1 VQHNLRSPVHAS
13 LALPAAIVAMIRSQ
27 QPMASA
33 SIRCAGHPRLEVR
46 TFAASMGFADN
57 PIINSTFEKSQWH
70 FELNQEG
77 QPTGKKLAGRRERLR
92 LPAAQFC
99 TNR

>member
-1 VQHNLRSPVHAS
+1 
-13 LALPAAIVAMIRSQ
+13 
-27 QPMASA
+27 
-33 SIRCAGHPRLEVR
+33 
-46 TFAASMGFADN
+46 MGFADN